1 MLRRFAFL
9 VSLVALAAGCSQEVD
24 GDDAEE
30 SAADTSS
37 EAALSSAEQSQGR
50 NPVLEAARAQ
60 GIIGEQSTG
69 YLGFPDATNNQGQLR
84 GLVAEINIKRR
95 AVYTDIAVRNRVT
108 VATVAQGMA
117 CRLFRDRVAEGHAY
131 RDESGEWQ
139 TRAVGST
146 AKLPS
151 FCPSQR

>member
-1 MLRRFAFL
+1 VILALAQSVHLHWVTLFLEPTMLRRFAFL

-69 YLGFPDATNNQGQLR
+69 YLGFPDATNKGNCAGWSPR
-84 GLVAEINIKRR
+84 STSSDVRSTRISPSA
-95 AVYTDIAVRNRVT
+95 IASR
-108 VATVAQGMA
+108 
-117 CRLFRDRVAEGHAY
+117 
-131 RDESGEWQ
+131 
-139 TRAVGST
+139 
-146 AKLPS
+146 
-151 FCPSQR
+151 